1 LPEARTLLEEAA
13 RTDPLL
19 DEVWQILGHTVRLG
33 TASGVD
39 ERERRYRKE
48 EETYTQA
55 LLRDQGYVP
64 YLFRRGQ
71 LRMSRGHYFAEHG
84 RDPSPDFAAAE
95 KDLSAALEK
104 DPSSFDIRLRRANN
118 RMFRGVYERP
128 PVSDPM
134 EDFRLAEADLQEI
147 TPRPFNNQMPD
158 AWRSLGGVRLQ
169 RGRYLIGQGRDPVPD
184 FISAQAALEKSL
196 QISKG
201 DVDIASAHVNL
212 GQLFAT
218 WASHFWRTNRDPVDL
233 FKRAEGHF
241 AVATKSQPKD
251 PWYMRLRATGL
262 VSRAEY
268 RESQSED
275 PFADYALAEDD
286 LGRAIGIQ
294 KDFTSA
300 WKERAQLRFGRGA
313 AWEKRHEK
321 ERARQ
326 DYSASANDYLQTLSL
341 NCLLEPELGARL
353 AEAKKRASDLGE

>member
-1 LPEARTLLEEAA
+1 
-13 RTDPLL
+13 
-19 DEVWQILGHTVRLG
+19 
-33 TASGVD
+33 
-39 ERERRYRKE
+39 
-48 EETYTQA
+48 
-55 LLRDQGYVP
+55 
-64 YLFRRGQ
+64 
-71 LRMSRGHYFAEHG
+71 MSRGHYFAEHG

-95 KDLSAALEK
+95 KDLSQALEK
-104 DPSSFDIRLRRANN
+104 DASSFDIRLRRANC

-128 PVSDPM
+128 PVSDPI
-134 EDFRLAEADLQEI
+134 EDFRLAEADLLEL

-158 AWRSLGGVRLQ
+158 AWRSLAGVRLQ
-169 RGRYLIGQGRDPVPD
+169 RGRYLVGQGRDPVPD
-184 FISAQAALEKSL
+184 FTSAQADLEKSL

-201 DVDIASAHVNL
+201 DVDIASAHANL

-218 WASHFWRTNRDPVDL
+218 WATHYWRTNRDPADL
-233 FKRAEGHF
+233 FRRAEDHF
-241 AVATKSQPKD
+241 SAAMKSQPKD

-300 WKERAQLRFGRGA
+300 WRERAQLRFGRGA

-321 ERARQ
+321 DRARQ

-341 NCLLEPELGARL
+341 NPLLEPELGVRL

>member
-1 LPEARTLLEEAA
+1 
-13 RTDPLL
+13 
-19 DEVWQILGHTVRLG
+19 
-33 TASGVD
+33 
-39 ERERRYRKE
+39 
-48 EETYTQA
+48 
-55 LLRDQGYVP
+55 
-64 YLFRRGQ
+64 
-71 LRMSRGHYFAEHG
+71 
-84 RDPSPDFAAAE
+84 
-95 KDLSAALEK
+95 
-104 DPSSFDIRLRRANN
+104 
-118 RMFRGVYERP
+118 
-128 PVSDPM
+128 M